1 MFEEKKTPAATSD
14 DSPASLQAFSKNESR
29 SRELGAYFVK
39 ACLLVVIVY
48 LLSLALP
55 KMPSPVVAL
64 FWVAFTL
71 VSMLGVLY
79 QMFIRKVHKQL
90 LYPVGSIAAKF
101 NGGRTIS
108 IIGSFCLSA
117 VCMASLLLEAPKW
130 DAAEK
135 GIVVLAIVLYPIVE
149 CLVGRLAKREFEPA
163 YQTAAK
169 VRWSCVVV
177 AILLCIGYAVW
188 MFYGMSS
195 GKAFN
200 TLFESLINTSCPLVH
215 AESPLLQ
222 EAAIGSWITDSATNL
237 GLAQIPESWRPIC
250 IAVRVVL
257 CAGAFFGMAHL
268 LGMCSLPWSELKKAF
283 ASVDAIKLENEAG
296 VRVRYLV
303 AAAIMSIALFGAFIW
318 VDGEV
323 GNAVGLGKS
332 TALQSLAHQAV
343 ATSAYRIGDT
353 YYDRATFEG
362 IALGKEADL
371 KTQVRVLKESDI
383 PSAYDSCNGKVDAF
397 LDWFFS
403 IATNNSVRSNIS
415 KENARQTMQDYFYDL
430 VGSDADVQLTKQVND
445 CVETARELK
454 KLLETGEGCDAVHLE
469 DGSNI
474 PSWLVDSESVEDAPL
489 FDEYKQ
495 EAQNVIDAAP
505 ASGISKAHN
514 AKQTVL
520 AYQFE
525 TFVYSDSRF
534 DSMVS
539 SVEDIAG
546 QGNTA
551 SDAFNYVKGMFD
563 KGTQYDGFRSN
574 IEEMLANC
582 RSQTEMLVS

>member
-1 MFEEKKTPAATSD
+1 MR
-14 DSPASLQAFSKNESR
+14 ASLNGPRANR
-29 SRELGAYFVK
+29 IARYGIK
-39 ACLLVVIVY
+39 AVLLVVIVY
-48 LLSLALP
+48 LMSLAMP
-55 KMPSPVVAL
+55 SMPSPVVAL

-79 QMFIRKVHKQL
+79 QMVIRKVHKQL

-101 NGGRTIS
+101 NAGRTIS
-108 IIGSFCLSA
+108 IIVSFCLSA

-215 AESPLLQ
+215 VDSPLLQ
-222 EAAIGSWITDSATNL
+222 EAAIGSWISDSATNL

-283 ASVDAIKLENEAG
+283 ASVDAIKHENEAD

-303 AAAIMSIALFGAFIW
+303 AAAIMSIALFGTFIW
-318 VDGEV
+318 LDGEV
-323 GNAVGLGKS
+323 GNAVGSGKS

-371 KTQVRVLKESDI
+371 KAQVHALKESDI

-514 AKQTVL
+514 AKQTAL

-546 QGNTA
+546 QGNIA

-574 IEEMLANC
+574 IEEMLATC

>member
-14 DSPASLQAFSKNESR
+14 DSTAPLRVVSENDTWR
-29 SRELGAYFVK
+29 RGLGAYFVK

-71 VSMLGVLY
+71 VSMLGALY
-79 QMFIRKVHKQL
+79 QAVIRKVHKQL
-90 LYPVGSIAAKF
+90 LHPMGSIAAKV
-101 NGGRTIS
+101 NDGRTIS
-108 IIGSFCLSA
+108 IIVAFCLSA
-117 VCMASLLLEAPKW
+117 ACMASLLLEAPKW

-135 GIVVLAIVLYPIVE
+135 GIVVLAIALYPIIE
-149 CLVGRLAKREFEPA
+149 RLVGCLAKREYEAA

-177 AILLCIGYAVW
+177 AILLCIGYAAW
-188 MFYGMSS
+188 MFYDVNS
-195 GKAFN
+195 GKTFN

-222 EAAIGSWITDSATNL
+222 EAAIGSWITDGATNL

-250 IAVRVVL
+250 VVIRVAL

-283 ASVDAIKLENEAG
+283 ASIDAIKYENEVD

-303 AAAIMSIALFGAFIW
+303 AASILPIALFGLFVWA
-318 VDGEV
+318 DGEV
-323 GNAVGLGKS
+323 GRAMDSGKG

-353 YYDRATFEG
+353 YYDRATFEE
-362 IALGKEADL
+362 IALGKETDL
-371 KTQVRVLKESDI
+371 KARVFALKESDI

-415 KENARQTMQDYFYDL
+415 KENARQTMQDHFYDL
-430 VGSDADVQLTKQVND
+430 VGSDADAQLTKQVGD
-445 CVETARELK
+445 CVEVARELK

-474 PSWLVDSESVEDAPL
+474 PSWLVDSESVGDVPL
-489 FDEYKQ
+489 FGEYKQ
-495 EAQNVIDAAP
+495 EAQNVIDAAS

-525 TFVYSDSRF
+525 AFVYSDDRF
-534 DSMVS
+534 DSMVY
-539 SVEDIAG
+539 SVESIAG
-546 QGNTA
+546 QDNSA
-551 SDAFNYVKGMFD
+551 LDFLNSLKGKVD
-563 KGTQYDGFRSN
+563 EPLQYDRFRSD
-574 IEEMLANC
+574 IEEMLAAC
-582 RSQTEMLVS
+582 RNQTEMLTS